1 MAAVAE
7 LLHHVADFL
16 EDDAT
21 SPAQNL
27 SAGSP
32 VAMDIT
38 EQMWNLRKVAV
49 QLSEIA
55 VEAEAEVAKEDGQ

>member
-21 SPAQNL
+21 WPTRTYRRQPSRDGHHRADVE
-27 SAGSP
+27 SAESH
-32 VAMDIT
+32 
-38 EQMWNLRKVAV
+38 V